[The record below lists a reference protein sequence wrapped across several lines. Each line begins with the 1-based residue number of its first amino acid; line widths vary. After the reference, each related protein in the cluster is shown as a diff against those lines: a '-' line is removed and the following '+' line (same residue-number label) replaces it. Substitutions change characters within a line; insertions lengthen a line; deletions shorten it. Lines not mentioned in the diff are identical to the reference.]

1 MGAEKYIETCA
12 AAVCQQIDDHLR
24 NKNVDEIIDISFVQ
38 RSGNIGFQTFQRFYF
53 DKSAVSRKDYFNVF
67 RSRYSLQGVDG
78 AYLEMLNTNKE
89 EIFKRIH
96 DGDIHGVY
104 RQFFYKQEVAHGV
117 GKTRHKSFGSFF
129 TKLCHT
135 VEPELY
141 TPMDNPMRDH
151 FGLQDESF
159 PIAMLI
165 VSDAFAK
172 WCGKNKFKVKAIKD
186 GLAEAINSDLRVGIN
201 IESIQLT
208 NMKVMDMIYWS
219 VANTPKIDDTSL
231 HTG

>member
-1 MGAEKYIETCA
+1 MSAEKYIETCA

-38 RSGNIGFQTFQRFYF
+38 RSGTVGFQTFQRFYF

-67 RSRYSLQGVDG
+67 RSRYSLQGVDS
-78 AYLEMLNTNKE
+78 AYLEKLNANKE
-89 EIFKRIH
+89 EIFKRIS

-104 RQFFYKQEVAHGV
+104 RQFFYKQRITHGK
-117 GKTRHKSFGSFF
+117 GSRDKSLGSFF

-165 VSDAFAK
+165 VSNAFAA
-172 WCGKNKFKVKAIKD
+172 WCGKNEFKVKAIKE
-186 GLAEAINSDLRVGIN
+186 GLAVAFNSDARMGIK
-201 IESIQLT
+201 IEPTQLT

-219 VANTPKIDDTSL
+219 VANT
-231 HTG
+231 